1 MFSLSPYR
9 LPAALPYVSSILFS
23 FWSGVCRLVSFYLCP
38 KEGKGDGS
46 RILLKVCPRLL
57 YYNIFCHNA
66 VEKDMYIERQL
77 SLVSVMPVVHSNRN
91 TFFHFSVMSHDT
103 RKPAQSTN
111 VCELNSNKYKLLT
124 NHNTLSV

>member
-103 RKPAQSTN
+103 SLTAQSTN
-111 VCELNSNKYKLLT
+111 VCELNR
-124 NHNTLSV
+124 